1 MFIGNN
7 LSVRIGENCL
17 EQLGRRELPDPWK
30 LVTQV
35 DGQLHET
42 LGHSAFVGGLQQRA
56 HL

>member
-7 LSVRIGENCL
+7 LSVRIGENGL

-42 LGHSAFVGGLQQRA
+42 LGHSAFVGGLQQCA